1 MIKRRMNDEI
11 ISQSN
16 GIGQRCENQRLGMD
30 SLCGDAQNIRVC
42 GDD

>member
-1 MIKRRMNDEI
+1 MNDEI

-16 GIGQRCENQRLGMD
+16 GIGQRCENKWLGID
-30 SLCGDAQNIRVC
+30 PLYGDARKIRVC